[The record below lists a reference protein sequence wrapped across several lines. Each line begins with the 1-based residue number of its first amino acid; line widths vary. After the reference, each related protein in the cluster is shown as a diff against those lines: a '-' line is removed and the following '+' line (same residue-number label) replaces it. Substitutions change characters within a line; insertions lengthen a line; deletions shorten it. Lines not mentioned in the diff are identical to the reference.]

1 MARLRSEE
9 AGREILDKYCQNNP
23 LGPIMI
29 PPIPDSKFFEKLPHN
44 DAKRLQ
50 DGYQAEV
57 EVYRCFEELE
67 RDVIVIHQLEYTH
80 KQYSAFVPQHNCTKK
95 KCEKG
100 PGIHPCHKS
109 DNNKEGENDFV
120 VIGPDFVAVF
130 EVKGLIVSKY
140 QSCCYEL
147 ISKCSVRRNGVQL
160 SVQEKNAVKF
170 EGCCEGAARQ
180 RHRMVT
186 LFEHLNNSMNVF
198 QFTIFPNISKEEV
211 DEEYYLSDSTL
222 LFSEVLE
229 NFTSWFNERIPLA
242 VNNLVN
248 VNSNTVKCCL
258 LGLWCLSTDNSY
270 DTSDCS
276 LFRCI
281 KDVDTKLKRALVT
294 QWAVDQALA
303 KPSLKNQKPEQKK
316 YPENLEMVKAPD
328 LFKKYLN
335 ISCLTQDQLDVF
347 NCEERFLWV
356 DGPAGSG
363 KTIAMIGKIIDIV
376 LKTQERVLVITAVGT
391 AAVQRCH
398 EVLNRDDITCT
409 VVTHYNFVGLGGAS
423 YSSSSEELRS
433 CSSRI
438 VILVVRGPITS
449 IMYDIIER
457 FNNVFVD
464 DFQILYNT
472 LAPSKYDRDNLAI
485 LLSSNNSVWVFC
497 DLGQSMTK
505 SDLSS
510 VGIFDTVV
518 TRTLEFRNRFKSKKS
533 FSVNLRN
540 TYEISEV
547 LSVIRRVR
555 ENFIVNGKVITL
567 ELRQQ
572 KNGHFLRGTKPTIYL
587 LRDGEPETWKRI
599 LEEELDK
606 LTGGVPDFSLDNN
619 DIAVL
624 YDVDNIGESRAIE
637 DIVKI
642 KKIKS
647 WNTLFSMS
655 AEWPAVVCM
664 FKFSSHNVPK
674 IYRESIKEETH
685 SVKAIKDQKAES
697 TIIIP
702 HLYTALS
709 RARVYSTVII
719 CNYTPN
725 KCEHSD
731 KVFSELRKRW
741 DICRIIDVPAL
752 GQT

>member
-1 MARLRSEE
+1 
-9 AGREILDKYCQNNP
+9 
-23 LGPIMI
+23 
-29 PPIPDSKFFEKLPHN
+29 
-44 DAKRLQ
+44 
-50 DGYQAEV
+50 
-57 EVYRCFEELE
+57 
-67 RDVIVIHQLEYTH
+67 EYTH
-80 KQYSAFVPQHNCTKK
+80 KQYSDFVPQHNCTIK
-95 KCEKG
+95 KCKKG
-100 PGIHPCHKS
+100 PGIHPCCHQP
-109 DNNKEGENDFV
+109 DNNTEGENDFV

-140 QSCCYEL
+140 QSCCFEL

-160 SVQEKNAVKF
+160 SVQERNAVKF
-170 EGCCEGAARQ
+170 EGCCEDAARQ
-180 RHRMVT
+180 RHRMVN
-186 LFEHLNNSMNVF
+186 LFEHLNSSMTVF

-211 DEEYYLSDSTL
+211 NEEYYLSDSTL

-229 NFTSWFNERIPLA
+229 NFTSWFNEKIPLA

-248 VNSNTVKCCL
+248 VNSNTVKGCL
-258 LGLWCLSTDNSY
+258 LGLWCLSTDNRY
-270 DTSDCS
+270 NTSDCS
-276 LFRCI
+276 LFKCI
-281 KDVDTKLKRALVT
+281 KDVDTKLNRALVT

-303 KPSLKNQKPEQKK
+303 KPSLKNQKPKQKK

-376 LKTQERVLVITAVGT
+376 LKTQERVLVITAVGM

-409 VVTHYNFVGLGGAS
+409 VVTHHYFVGLGGAS
-423 YSSSSEELRS
+423 YRRVIDEADRSLSQELRS

-438 VILVVRGPITS
+438 VILVVKSPITS
-449 IMYDIIER
+449 DDIMYDIIER

-464 DFQILYNT
+464 DFQILYNA
-472 LAPSKYDRDNLAI
+472 LSEYPRAPIISDNIMYDIIARFNDFQYPRGRDNLAI

-505 SDLSS
+505 SDFSS
-510 VGIFDTVV
+510 VAIFNTVV
-518 TRTLEFRNRFKSKKS
+518 TRTLEFRNMFKSKKS

-606 LTGGVPDFSLDNN
+606 LTGGVPDYSLDNN

-624 YDVDNIGESRAIE
+624 YDEDIRESMAIE

-647 WNTLFSMS
+647 WKTLFSMS

-664 FKFSSHNVPK
+664 LKFFPYIVPK
-674 IYRESIKEETH
+674 IDGDSM
-685 SVKAIKDQKAES
+685 KD
-697 TIIIP
+697 
-702 HLYTALS
+702 LYTALS

-719 CNYTPN
+719 YNYTPN

-731 KVFSELRKRW
+731 KMFSELRKRW

-752 GQT
+752 G